1 MTAASFMAFGT
12 DPRPKFFSAIHSAM
26 KFQVSMIIGLLPLG
40 WHSTKAEFAE
50 TRDGAQ
56 PRGNWRKNRIRLSRD
71 CIACR
76 VEALIAFYSVEIIFS
91 FFSLL
96 FFSLMLSRGHLL
108 IVQVI
113 ARSPSDKK
121 CIYIHS
127 LWLTRSRWC
136 S

>member
-1 MTAASFMAFGT
+1 MAFGT
-12 DPRPKFFSAIHSAM
+12 DPRPKSFFGHSFGDEVPGFHEAL
-26 KFQVSMIIGLLPLG
+26 GLLPLG

-96 FFSLMLSRGHLL
+96 FFL
-108 IVQVI
+108 
-113 ARSPSDKK
+113 
-121 CIYIHS
+121 
-127 LWLTRSRWC
+127 
-136 S
+136 

>member
-1 MTAASFMAFGT
+1 MAHNPVATG
-12 DPRPKFFSAIHSAM
+12 
-26 KFQVSMIIGLLPLG
+26 
-40 WHSTKAEFAE
+40 E
-50 TRDGAQ
+50 
-56 PRGNWRKNRIRLSRD
+56 KNRIRLSRD